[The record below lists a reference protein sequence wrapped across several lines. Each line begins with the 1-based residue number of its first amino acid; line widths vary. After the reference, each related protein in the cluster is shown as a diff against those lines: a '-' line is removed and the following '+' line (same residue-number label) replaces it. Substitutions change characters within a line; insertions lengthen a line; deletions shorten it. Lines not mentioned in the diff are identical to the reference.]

1 MGYLSLSCS
10 GVIPGSG
17 YIGSPAKKTRVFSYC
32 SWIVV
37 AKKDESMYL
46 PMWVLSLTGKP
57 PKQGRRGRRVF
68 SKSQRKKRWPQ
79 GSTRKDSLSK
89 DPHVLGRHHVDC
101 WRRTVQVMSLYVL
114 NDNSHVTNRI
124 FSVKTGN
131 TGTSACRAAL
141 AKPSRSWIIVF
152 MALLWMSL

>member
-17 YIGSPAKKTRVFSYC
+17 YIGSPTNKDKGFFVLQLNSRC
-32 SWIVV
+32 
-37 AKKDESMYL
+37 KKDESMYL

-89 DPHVLGRHHVDC
+89 DPHVLGRHHVDF
-101 WRRTVQVMSLYVL
+101 WSWTVQVMNYYIL
-114 NDNSHVTNRI
+114 NDNFHVTNRI

-152 MALLWMSL
+152 LTLLWMLL